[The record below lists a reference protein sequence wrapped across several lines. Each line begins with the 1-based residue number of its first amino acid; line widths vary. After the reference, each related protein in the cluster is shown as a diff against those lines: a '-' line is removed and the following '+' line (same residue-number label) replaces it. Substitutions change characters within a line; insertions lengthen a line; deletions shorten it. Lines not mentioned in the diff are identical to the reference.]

1 MYMPITLG
9 GGECYRLSSP
19 IAAQMR
25 DRRSDSTEIA
35 WFTFIVTSIAI
46 QIVYCISNTRGSSLM
61 YDLSYFKRPE
71 GVIKFHRDKPE
82 RDTMRRPQSRALS
95 GLAKPH
101 LYGDY
106 DVF

>member
-1 MYMPITLG
+1 MVSPVTLG

-19 IAAQMR
+19 NAALMR
-25 DRRSDSTEIA
+25 DRRFDSPEIA
-35 WFTFIVTSIAI
+35 WFSFTLISIAI

-61 YDLSYFKRPE
+61 YDLSYHWWPE

-95 GLAKPH
+95 GLANSH
-101 LYGDY
+101 LYGGY
-106 DVF
+106 DAF